1 LHQVFVDS
9 ESCQRAFRNT
19 LSKVDLPT
27 LPEPI
32 VGKVR
37 QSYDID
43 GERRLLIATDRLSA
57 FDRNLTTIPFKGQV
71 LTQLSQFWFEKTADL
86 CPNHM
91 IAVPDPNVMV
101 CKRLRMLPV
110 EVVVRGYLAGTT
122 STSLLAMYRAGQRR
136 LYGQVLD
143 DGMRDNQLLA
153 RPMITPTTKGE
164 AGTHDVAL
172 DPMEVVTQGHV
183 DAKIW
188 AKVCERATALFAA
201 GQAWAQECG
210 LILVD
215 TKYEFGLDEEGD
227 VVVADEIHT
236 PDSSRYWEEATYRD
250 RFERGQ
256 APDSFDKDRVRRW
269 VRARCDPYKDEIPEI
284 PDAVRAETASAYLEV
299 FERLTG
305 APLIPPRGAPSP
317 QERIEMAVA
326 RYLA

>member
-1 LHQVFVDS
+1 M
-9 ESCQRAFRNT
+9 
-19 LSKVDLPT
+19 SKVDLPD
-27 LPEPI
+27 LPEPVI
-32 VGKVR
+32 GKVR

-57 FDRNLTTIPFKGQV
+57 FDLNLTTIPFKGQV

-136 LYGQVLD
+136 LYGQDLD
-143 DGMRDNQLLA
+143 EGMHDNQLLA

-164 AGTHDVAL
+164 AGAHDVAI
-172 DPMEVVTQGHV
+172 DPTEVVTRGHV
-183 DAKIW
+183 DARTW
-188 AKVCERATALFAA
+188 SKVCERATALFAA
-201 GQAWAQECG
+201 GQAWAKQCG

-215 TKYEFGLDEEGD
+215 TKYEFGLDEDGD

-236 PDSSRYWEEATYRD
+236 PDSSRYWEAATYRD

-305 APLIPPRGAPSP
+305 APLIPPTAATSP
-317 QERIEMAVA
+317 QERIKTAVT

>member
-1 LHQVFVDS
+1 MHQVFVDP
-9 ESCQRAFRNT
+9 ESCQRAFRN
-19 LSKVDLPT
+19 SVSRVDLPN

-32 VGKVR
+32 IGKVR
-37 QSYDID
+37 ESYDID

-122 STSLLAMYRAGQRR
+122 STSLLAMYRAGHRR
-136 LYGQVLD
+136 LYGQDLGE
-143 DGMRDNQLLA
+143 GMRDNELLA

-164 AGTHDVAL
+164 AGAHDVAL
-172 DPMEVVTQGHV
+172 DPTEVVTQGYV
-183 DAKIW
+183 DARTW
-188 AKVCERATALFAA
+188 TDVCERATALFAA
-201 GQAWAQECG
+201 GQAWARRCG

-215 TKYEFGLDEEGD
+215 TKYEFGLDEVGD

-236 PDSSRYWEEATYRD
+236 PDSSRYWDATTYQD
-250 RFERGQ
+250 RFEQGQ

-284 PDAVRAETASAYLEV
+284 PDAIRAETASAYLEV

-305 APLIPPRGAPSP
+305 TPLVPPTPDMSA
-317 QERIEMAVA
+317 QERIERAVA
-326 RYLA
+326 DYLG